1 MTGSRGLGF
10 SNPNHLDTIK
20 RGWDY
25 HPEEHRNLPPA
36 GVAGANAPSPQVSPP
51 NSGQPLLQGYSQYQN
66 GLAPSMPEAQ
76 ATPPGGGSHIRIT
89 VPQLFDG
96 RLGLIIQNCWISAI
110 SNPTAA
116 QYGWQVGDHILSV
129 NGHPV
134 STMPQLSEE
143 IRRAMNSHQAVSH
156 PLIFD
161 VWRPAPAGMAVRK
174 QNSICCD
181 ACDCTGPT
189 QPMPPASYPQVT
201 PSQATAPPMAAAP
214 MTAQAPPLRGGG
226 VQRRRQLC

>member
-1 MTGSRGLGF
+1 MAYGGPPLGGGLGF

-143 IRRAMNSHQAVSH
+143 IRRSLSDEMLAVSH

-174 QNSICCD
+174 QNSIAPGRRSRCRRPH
-181 ACDCTGPT
+181 TRRSR
-189 QPMPPASYPQVT
+189 PPRPRR
-201 PSQATAPPMAAAP
+201 PRW
-214 MTAQAPPLRGGG
+214 PLLR
-226 VQRRRQLC
+226 